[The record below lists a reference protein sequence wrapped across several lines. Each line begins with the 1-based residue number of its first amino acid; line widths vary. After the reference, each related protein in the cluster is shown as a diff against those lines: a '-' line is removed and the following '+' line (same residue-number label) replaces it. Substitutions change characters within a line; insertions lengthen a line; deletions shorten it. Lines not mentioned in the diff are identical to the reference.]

1 MLKPLENKT
10 LLDAIA
16 QGDERAFRCVFNEYH
31 QELGSFVFSI
41 TRSRELTEEIIQDV
55 FLKIWEER
63 KSLPGLNNFTAYLFI
78 VTRNHTLN
86 AIRKLTGVQ
95 KKQQAASLHLVP
107 ADQEEPV
114 PADNYYTLLDN
125 AVDKLP
131 LQQKK
136 VYLLRQQGFKN
147 SDIAYQM
154 NISVHSVKKYQQWA
168 LQAITKLIKSSPFTL
183 ILLVSEF
190 F

>member
-1 MLKPLENKT
+1 MLKPLENKA
-10 LLDAIA
+10 LLDAVA
-16 QGDERAFRCVFNEYH
+16 QNDERAFRAIFDEYH
-31 QELGSFVFSI
+31 QQLAAFVFSV

-63 KSLPGLNNFTAYLFI
+63 SSLPELKSFNAYLFI

-86 AIRKLTGVQ
+86 AIRKLSLVK
-95 KKQQAASLHLVP
+95 KKQEAVNIHFIQTG
-107 ADQEEPV
+107 EESQV
-114 PADNYYTLLDN
+114 ENYYTLLDN
-125 AVDKLP
+125 AVDQLP

-168 LQAITKLIKSSPFTL
+168 LQAISRLIKTGAFL
-183 ILLVSEF
+183 FVSIF